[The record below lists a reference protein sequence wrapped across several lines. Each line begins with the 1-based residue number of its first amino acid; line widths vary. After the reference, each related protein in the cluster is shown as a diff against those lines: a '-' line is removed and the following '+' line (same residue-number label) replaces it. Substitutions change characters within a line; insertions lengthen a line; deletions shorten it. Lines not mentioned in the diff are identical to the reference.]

1 MFRYRVFIF
10 VKYIVHRLL
19 IKSISHDFDTSDN
32 LSISACKRHMF
43 DLAVPR
49 GPVHAT
55 WWYCYQHCAH
65 ERLHQRLQQQF
76 QGRNLLNFSQC
87 HRPMNFRRTLNLVF
101 FFARAEDTT
110 LSKTCLVRILSAAE
124 HSMKVC
130 PLTSLHKSNP
140 SSKVTWSTSL
150 DSLISTWVATRTM
163 SCFFLRFLME
173 GIQNSLTFLND
184 SRSTTL

>member
-1 MFRYRVFIF
+1 MTLIHQIICLFLHVSVICL
-10 VKYIVHRLL
+10 ILL
-19 IKSISHDFDTSDN
+19 YHVGQSMLHDDTVISTAS
-32 LSISACKRHMF
+32 
-43 DLAVPR
+43 
-49 GPVHAT
+49 
-55 WWYCYQHCAH
+55 H

-140 SSKVTWSTSL
+140 SPKVTWSTSL
-150 DSLISTWVATRTM
+150 DSLISTWVATKTM